1 MKKLVASVL
10 LSITAGVSVA
20 QEDSRLVLPIDLECS
35 AESGIIAE
43 HIKQEYQ
50 EQNFAQGKIAL
61 QLSKTGKWQTLEF
74 ELYVNPKTQS
84 WTMLAIMED
93 GVDCAVAMG
102 SDFVPWLE
110 KTL

>member
-1 MKKLVASVL
+1 MKKLAASVL
-10 LSITAGVSVA
+10 LSVAASIAVA

-50 EQNFAQGKIAL
+50 ELNFAQGKVAL
-61 QLSKTGKWQTLEF
+61 QSSKTGEWQVVNF

-84 WTMLAIMED
+84 WTMLAKMKN
-93 GVDCAVAMG
+93 GVDCALASG
-102 SDFVPWLE
+102 SNFVPWLE